1 MKKIISLLLV
11 LVMVAALCGCED
23 LFATTGGTQG
33 SGSSNSVKLVDKDS
47 YTAYFMGAQ
56 DQANLGVFFVT
67 LKIQNNTGKTVVV
80 NLEDAS
86 VDGETI
92 PMITTGV
99 PLTILNGN
107 SGQTGFSFSM
117 VNLSI
122 NSMKEAKI
130 ATFRI
135 VLRDADSYDVIEK
148 SELVTVTLN
157 K

>member
-11 LVMVAALCGCED
+11 LVMVEALCGCED

-33 SGSSNSVKLVDKDS
+33 SGSSASVKLVENDS

-122 NSMKEAKI
+122 NSMKEAKN